1 MSWSAFETG
10 RSPPRSDGRLSSLP
24 SKASEEEPPPS
35 KAEPVTAPSRTI
47 VCASSKFVIPTL

>member
-1 MSWSAFETG
+1 MSWSAVETG
-10 RSPPRSDGRLSSLP
+10 RSPPRSEAVEQLP
-24 SKASEEEPPPS
+24 VEGEREDDPPPS